1 MIWRNEEMLPDF
13 PMLKR
18 KIQEMAVEDTQDQ
31 IQQDPILSRIRREL
45 LFEGNRSSMKTENG
59 ETEESSYKGI
69 SAPNSVEREDII
81 NKGHIAFM
89 GNIRDEMIE
98 NVRGQQIRQLFDT
111 VEKAA
116 EKSGNVVNGKGQ
128 PITFEHFLELFEK
141 IQIDF
146 DEEGNPHGLFFA
158 MHPNTFAKIKD
169 KLLEW
174 ENNPEYKKKYEEIL
188 EKKRKEYYDRENHRK
203 LVD

>member
-1 MIWRNEEMLPDF
+1 MLPDF
-13 PMLKR
+13 PMLKC
-18 KIQEMAVEDTQDQ
+18 KIQEMAVEDMQEQ
-31 IQQDPILSRIRREL
+31 IQQDSILSRIRREL

-69 SAPNSVEREDII
+69 SAPYSVEREDII

-98 NVRGQQIRQLFDT
+98 NMRGQQIRQFFDT

-116 EKSGNVVNGKGQ
+116 EKSGNVINGKGQ
-128 PITFEHFLELFEK
+128 PITHERFLELFEK

-146 DEEGNPHGLFFA
+146 DEEGTPHGLFFA

-188 EKKRKEYYDRENHRK
+188 EKKRKEYYDRESRRK